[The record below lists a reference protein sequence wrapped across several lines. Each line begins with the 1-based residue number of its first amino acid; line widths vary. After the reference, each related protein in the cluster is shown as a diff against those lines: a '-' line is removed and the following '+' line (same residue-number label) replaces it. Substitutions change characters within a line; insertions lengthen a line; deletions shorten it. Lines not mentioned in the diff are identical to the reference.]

1 MEAMPDVS
9 SGSVPAAIAI
19 AFVVYASTN
28 IDDLL
33 VLAVFFAD
41 PRARV
46 SAIVAGRYVGLA
58 ALVVG
63 SAAAAL
69 LALAIPAEWVA
80 LLGLVPLLLG
90 LRLSAVLLRQR
101 EAGATADPAT
111 ASVTSTPR
119 RGFMAETVAVAGVTL
134 ANGGDNFG
142 VYIPFFATAPGSIP
156 IYVAVFMLMTAVWCA
171 MGYIIVN
178 NPLLGTSIRRYG
190 HVLLPIVLI
199 ALGLYI
205 LTGALPLVR

>member
-1 MEAMPDVS
+1 MPDALTS
-9 SGSVPAAIAI
+9 SIPSVIAI
-19 AFVVYASTN
+19 AVVVYGSTN

-46 SAIVAGRYVGLA
+46 SAVIAGRYVGLV
-58 ALVVG
+58 ALVIG

-69 LALAIPAEWVA
+69 LALAIPDEWVA
-80 LLGLVPLLLG
+80 LLGLVPLFLG
-90 LRLSAVLLRQR
+90 LRLFAALLR
-101 EAGATADPAT
+101 EKGDANTTTDIT
-111 ASVTSTPR
+111 TTDVTGTH
-119 RGFMAETVAVAGVTL
+119 GFMAQTLTVAGVTL

-142 VYIPFFATAPGSIP
+142 VYIPFFATAPDAIP
-156 IYVAVFMLMTAVWCA
+156 VYVTVFFVMTAVWCA
-171 MGYIIVN
+171 LGYVVVN
-178 NPLLGTSIRRYG
+178 NPLLGTYIRRYG
-190 HVLLPIVLI
+190 HMLLPIVLI